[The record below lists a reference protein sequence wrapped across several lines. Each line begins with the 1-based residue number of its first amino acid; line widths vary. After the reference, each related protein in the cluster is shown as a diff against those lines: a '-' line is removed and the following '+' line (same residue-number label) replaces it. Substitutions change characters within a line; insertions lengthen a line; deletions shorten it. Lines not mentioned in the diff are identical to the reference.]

1 MITKF
6 KIYEAVNKGEPEV
19 GDYVIAKID
28 DFGDLFLLD
37 EGWFGNIEKIINNNI
52 GILVNVVEEIDVTN
66 EPFCVKYPGADFG
79 ESDNFE
85 KDYWWF
91 SENDIIYWSKNKEE
105 LEEILATKKY
115 NL

>member
-6 KIYEAVNKGEPEV
+6 KFYEAVNQGEPEV
-19 GDYVIAKID
+19 GDYIIANID
-28 DFGDLFLLD
+28 DFG
-37 EGWFGNIEKIINNNI
+37 GNIEKIINNNI
-52 GILVNVVEEIDVTN
+52 GILINIVEEIDVTS

-85 KDYWWF
+85 RDNWWF
-91 SENDIIYWSKNKEE
+91 SESDLVYWSKNKEE